1 MTAFDVSII
10 IPVYDEE
17 ESLPILD
24 AEIRA
29 AMASGKWSYEVIYV
43 DDGSADD
50 SAAVLAGLAAADPR
64 VRVLRHQ
71 RNAGQSAGLASGIA
85 AARGTFTVTLD
96 ADLQNDPADIPRVL
110 AALEGFDAIS
120 GVRAHRQD
128 TWVRRVSSR
137 LANGVRDRVIHDGI
151 RDVGCS
157 LKVYRTELL
166 RRVPKFKGMHR
177 FLPALIQ
184 LEGGKV
190 REIEVNHRP
199 RRFGVAKYGIGNRLW
214 RGLVDLAAVRW
225 MQSRHVP
232 HDLAEEVTPPSPA
245 KS

>member
-1 MTAFDVSII
+1 M
-10 IPVYDEE
+10 
-17 ESLPILD
+17 
-24 AEIRA
+24 A
-29 AMASGKWSYEVIYV
+29 AGSWGYEVIYV
-43 DDGSADD
+43 DDGSTDG
-50 SAAVLAGLAAADPR
+50 SAAVLAALAAADAR
-64 VRVLRHQ
+64 VRVLRHR

-110 AALEGFDAIS
+110 AALEGFDAVS
-120 GVRAHRQD
+120 GVRARRQD
-128 TWVRRVSSR
+128 TWVRRFSSR
-137 LANGVRDRVIHDGI
+137 LANAVRNRVIHDGI

-190 REIEVNHRP
+190 REIDVHHRP
-199 RRFGVAKYGIGNRLW
+199 RRFGQAKYGIGNRLW
-214 RGLVDLAAVRW
+214 RSLTDLAAVRW
-225 MQSRHVP
+225 MQSRHIP
-232 HDLAEEVTPPSPA
+232 HDLADELTPPRASE
-245 KS
+245 S